1 MLPCWTVTW
10 LQGLFHTSWRS
21 LWLDISKG
29 FISRNQV
36 CSRKDPVLEREEALL
51 QSRSYTFSRQKKSK
65 VIIALD
71 EPRSQAT
78 DTGLS
83 ERDRSSSIFLCSLAI
98 PTSPPPRKTYKSHV
112 FRLGMSTNI
121 AKHTFPESLE
131 NSSKYLVFTFLG
143 SVIYKLRI
151 LRTSKL

>member
-10 LQGLFHTSWRS
+10 RQGLFHASWRS
-21 LWLDISKG
+21 LGLDISKG

-36 CSRKDPVLEREEALL
+36 CSRKDPVLEREDALL

-71 EPRSQAT
+71 QPRSQAT

-98 PTSPPPRKTYKSHV
+98 PTSPPQKKGNKSRV

-131 NSSKYLVFTFLG
+131 NSYKYLVFTFLG

>member
-1 MLPCWTVTW
+1 MLPCWIVTW

-21 LWLDISKG
+21 LWLDVSKG

-71 EPRSQAT
+71 EPRFQAT

-98 PTSPPPRKTYKSHV
+98 PTFPPPRKTYKSHV

>member
-29 FISRNQV
+29 FISRS
-36 CSRKDPVLEREEALL
+36 SRKDPVSEREEALL

-71 EPRSQAT
+71 QPRSQAT

-98 PTSPPPRKTYKSHV
+98 PTSPPPRKKYKSRV
-112 FRLGMSTNI
+112 LRLGMSTNI
-121 AKHTFPESLE
+121 ANHTFPESLE